1 MDRSPGGQCS
11 ICNHPQRI
19 EIDTALVAGETYRNI
34 AKQFGVTYS
43 SVGRHKRDGHI
54 AEHIAKAAQKKEI
67 KGATTLKKIVEDQ
80 EEKNVAEAETLLEQ
94 VTTLKTRA
102 IAILDNAEKEG
113 TREACLALSEVRR
126 TLEFLAK
133 ITGELKGDGKP
144 TVNVTV
150 NLLQSPEFR
159 QILVVLDEEIPDEYR
174 DRIARRLYALAP

>member
-1 MDRSPGGQCS
+1 MDRTPGGQCT

-19 EIDTALVAGETYRNI
+19 EIDTALVAGVSYRAI
-34 AKQFGVTYS
+34 ARQYGVS
-43 SVGRHKRDGHI
+43 REAAGRHKRNGHI
-54 AEHIAKAAQKKEI
+54 TEHIAKAAQKKEI
-67 KGATTLKKIVEDQ
+67 KGAASLKKIVEEQ
-80 EEKNVAEAETLLEQ
+80 EEKTVAEAETLLQQ

-133 ITGELKGDGKP
+133 ITGELRDGKP
-144 TVNVTV
+144 TVNVNV

>member
-1 MDRSPGGQCS
+1 MNRSPGGQCT
-11 ICNHPQRI
+11 ICNHPQRV

-67 KGATTLKKIVEDQ
+67 KEATTLKKIVEDQ
-80 EEKNVAEAETLLEQ
+80 EEKTVAEAETLLQQ
-94 VTTLKTRA
+94 VTALKTRA

-133 ITGELKGDGKP
+133 ITGELQDGKP
-144 TVNVTV
+144 AVNVTV
-150 NLLQSPEFR
+150 NLLQSPEFK
-159 QILVVLDEEIPDEYR
+159 QVLVVLDEELPDKYR
-174 DRIARRLYALAP
+174 ERIARRLYALDT

>member
-1 MDRSPGGQCS
+1 MDRTPGAQCT
-11 ICNHPQRI
+11 ICNHPQRVEI
-19 EIDTALVAGETYRNI
+19 EKALMAGKSYRAI
-34 AKQFGVTYS
+34 AGQYGVS
-43 SVGRHKRDGHI
+43 REAVGRHKRNGHI

-67 KGATTLKKIVEDQ
+67 KGAASLKKIVEEQ
-80 EEKNVAEAETLLEQ
+80 EEKTVAEAETLLQQ

-102 IAILDNAEKEG
+102 IAILDRAEKEG
-113 TREACLALSEVRR
+113 TREACLALGEVRR

-133 ITGELKGDGKP
+133 VTGELPDGKP
-144 TVNVTV
+144 QVNVNV